1 MCGCTNKIS
10 GMKRKRIGAVSAKGI
25 QGAVMEA
32 LPIAGGFIVGNILS
46 KQLTFLSNNPTT
58 GALVK
63 VVAGAVLA
71 SSGKGIVS
79 NMGIGIA
86 ANGVADVALP
96 ALQRGGIARLLP
108 PGVPSALVAGVGS
121 IDQAAAEAGYMVKVQ

>member
-71 SSGKGIVS
+71 SSGKGMVAS
-79 NMGIGIA
+79 MGVGIA

-96 ALQRGGIARLLP
+96 ALQKGGIARLLP